1 MVRPLGRRPFGATVI
16 TMTSIHI
23 ADHPEWIPD
32 EDGIRRRGQK
42 RSRSIDFDFE
52 EEEWDPEPERKRQ
65 RPSYEEPERIVNE
78 EPSEYSEARGGGAA
92 AFVYSWRW
100 TYSVLHGQTKPEF
113 KQNPERIIREM
124 RAFDPKS
131 KFVFQLEDP
140 SKTEDNLHYQ
150 GVINL
155 SVKKRIGMLIHAFN
169 QPDKFPG
176 MQVSYAST
184 AGKEALRTYCM
195 KSDTRVAGP
204 WGDRKI
210 APAYEGKDL
219 PRVFWPW
226 QKEVIDMCTNTEA
239 DDRTINYLIDFT
251 GKQGKSK
258 VCKYLA
264 WKGIARRYGWGE
276 QKNCFYAIQK
286 QGPSK
291 AYIFDLTRTKP
302 KKICAADIYSMLE
315 DIKNG
320 LVDGSLYDNESILF
334 DPPHVWVF
342 ANVPPQKEAMSADR
356 FRVWTIT
363 ADHRLAPYVDAP
375 ANMQGAAQALA
386 AMAPSSGQ
394 LQWRRLVAAASSTSA

>member
-1 MVRPLGRRPFGATVI
+1 
-16 TMTSIHI
+16 MTSLTI
-23 ADHPEWIPD
+23 ADHPEWL
-32 EDGIRRRGQK
+32 EDLDDRVRRRGSK
-42 RSRSIDFDFE
+42 RSRPIFDDIE
-52 EEEWDPEPERKRQ
+52 EEEWDPEPERKRH
-65 RPSYEEPERIVNE
+65 RPEYDEPEHIVNE
-78 EPSEYSEARGGGAA
+78 EPSEYTEARGGGAA

-100 TYSVLHGQTKPEF
+100 TYSELHGQTRPEF
-113 KQNPERIIREM
+113 KSLDNVERIKREM

-150 GVINL
+150 GIINL
-155 SVKKRIGMLIHAFN
+155 DKKKRIGMLIHAFN
-169 QPDKFPG
+169 QPGKFPG
-176 MQVSYAST
+176 IQISYASA
-184 AGKEALRTYCM
+184 AGKEALRSYCM
-195 KSDTRVAGP
+195 KADTRVAGP
-204 WGDRKI
+204 WGDRVI
-210 APAYEGKDL
+210 APKYEGKDL
-219 PRVFWPW
+219 PAQWWPW
-226 QKEVIDMCTNTEA
+226 QKEVIDMVTNTVP
-239 DDRTINYLIDFT
+239 DDRTINYLVDIG

-258 VCKYLA
+258 VTKYLA

-302 KKICAADIYSMLE
+302 KKMCAADIYSMLE

-320 LVDGSLYDNESILF
+320 LVDGSLYDNEQILF

-356 FRVWTIT
+356 FRVWSIT
-363 ADHRLAPYVDAP
+363 ADHRLTPYVDAP
-375 ANMQGAAQALA
+375 ADMQGAAQALA

-394 LQWRRLVAAASSTSA
+394 LQWGRLVAAASSTSA